1 MAAIDLD
8 PKRDALLLDLDGTL
22 VDIASSP
29 DAVRTPP
36 GLVDDLTRVRR
47 RLGGALAVV
56 SGRPISVIDDL
67 LRPFRAVAAGIHG
80 AELRVSDDGPVRRL
94 DVARPSDEVHRRL
107 SALARIPG
115 VLVEDKG
122 AAIAVHYRRNLSAA
136 AEVAEAVRSILR
148 DHPAEGLSALSG
160 KAVIEVKPVSVNKG
174 AAVLAIMENAPF
186 AGRHAIY
193 IGDDITDE
201 AAFAVVSRS
210 AGRGYA
216 VGEPRLA
223 AARGFA
229 DPSQVRA
236 WLHDLP
242 KSLGT
247 AG

>member
-1 MAAIDLD
+1 MAAIELD

-22 VDIASSP
+22 VDIASTP

-80 AELRVSDDGPVRRL
+80 AEIRAAENGPVKRL
-94 DVARPSDEVHRRL
+94 HVARPSDEVHRRL
-107 SALARIPG
+107 SALGRLPG
-115 VLVEDKG
+115 VVVEDKG
-122 AAIAVHYRRNLSAA
+122 PAVAVHFRRNPAA
-136 AEVAEAVRSILR
+136 GAEIVEAIRAILR
-148 DHPAEGLSALSG
+148 DHPAEGLSALPG

-174 AAVLAIMENAPF
+174 AAVTAIMENAPF
-186 AGRHAIY
+186 AGRRPIY
-193 IGDDITDE
+193 IGDDVTDE
-201 AAFAVVSRS
+201 AAFAVVSRA

-216 VGEPRLA
+216 VGEPRLG
-223 AARGFA
+223 AARVFA

-242 KSLGT
+242 KSIGT
-247 AG
+247 AA